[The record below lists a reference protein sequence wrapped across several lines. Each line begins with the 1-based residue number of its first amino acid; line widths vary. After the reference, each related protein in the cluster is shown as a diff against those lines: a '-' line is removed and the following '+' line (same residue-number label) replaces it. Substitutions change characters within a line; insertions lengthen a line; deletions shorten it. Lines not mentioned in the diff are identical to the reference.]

1 MIIKLIL
8 FFLDGKFRRMVKEFF
23 LLREVMK
30 ECCEDIKF
38 LRKENADKTDES
50 TFLSTFHFP
59 LQRLEELNEVEEYL
73 QERNHF
79 QSTVCFLSSF
89 FDTSFH
95 C

>member
-8 FFLDGKFRRMVKEFF
+8 FFLDGKFRRMFKEFF

-38 LRKENADKTDES
+38 LRKKNADKTDKTES

-59 LQRLEELNEVEEYL
+59 LQRRRI
-73 QERNHF
+73 ERSGRISSRKESFSIHCMF
-79 QSTVCFLSSF
+79 PVFFL
-89 FDTSFH
+89 
-95 C
+95 